1 MKGKADHIYQLLHNS
16 LIILTTKHFIKI
28 EISLCCS
35 QNLTTCYFLL
45 SKGIEFLSQTLIFLS
60 LYLYISMPET
70 LDISNCELF

>member
-35 QNLTTCYFLL
+35 QTYTSCYFLL
-45 SKGIEFLSQTLIFLS
+45 SKGIEFLSQTFLIPIS
-60 LYLYISMPET
+60 LHLNARDLRYFKL
-70 LDISNCELF
+70 